1 MFDDNLCS
9 RGCFLVLFIGLFS
22 SVSFNQMHVKRDTRA
37 AAAALFVGGRRDNH
51 SDRVCGRVPQ
61 AEQGVHRGGHPPPP
75 HHQGLQE
82 SHQTGKQHSTAHAT
96 PSLTFYYTK
105 VVSSSLSS
113 TISSDHVSYF
123 SPKRPQG
130 GNKTE
135 GSNTIQQGVFITEC
149 FITTSVYNDH
159 FPSSCHTAN
168 ACNDYL
174 YNDGFY
180 TDIKIN
186 CPSGSL

>member
-82 SHQTGKQHSTAHAT
+82 SHQTGKQHSTRN
-96 PSLTFYYTK
+96 SVLDFLLGMCRNYY
-105 VVSSSLSS
+105 
-113 TISSDHVSYF
+113 
-123 SPKRPQG
+123 PA
-130 GNKTE
+130 GNSGRNRK
-135 GSNTIQQGVFITEC
+135 F
-149 FITTSVYNDH
+149 
-159 FPSSCHTAN
+159 
-168 ACNDYL
+168 
-174 YNDGFY
+174 
-180 TDIKIN
+180 
-186 CPSGSL
+186 SGSGIRPEQE